1 MSFGPKYPT
10 PRNPPNFL
18 RKGDGTRKNRF
29 LIEKNPNL
37 EDIYREQ
44 QNVVDIN
51 PLHQI
56 ENENPITEKKPIIEK
71 NPSLDDIYDEYNI
84 ENDENVN
91 PYINLNIN
99 PLYKNKTIGGKKR
112 KRRQTKHLKKR
123 KTLKR
128 RR

>member
-1 MSFGPKYPT
+1 MSFGPKNPT
-10 PRNPPNFL
+10 RRDPTHFL
-18 RKGDGTRKNRF
+18 RKGDRTRKNRF

-37 EDIYREQ
+37 EDIYGEQ

-123 KTLKR
+123 KSLKR